1 MDTLQLMKYT
11 YTGNKDWLGNYTSS
25 CLVVNTVE
33 CSGELDEGK
42 GRDET
47 KEKGK

>member
-11 YTGNKDWLGNYTSS
+11 HTGNKDWLGNYTSS